1 MVLCECSEK
10 DKVKYINQLN
20 IGNCWMKS
28 VLLQIGEPK
37 DVMYGKIISLKLK
50 FKLTWS
56 GIVRIWRGNKNG
68 ENKENTGLNA
78 IIYESYNR
86 LTVPL

>member
-50 FKLTWS
+50 LKVT
-56 GIVRIWRGNKNG
+56 
-68 ENKENTGLNA
+68 
-78 IIYESYNR
+78 
-86 LTVPL
+86 

>member
-37 DVMYGKIISLKLK
+37 DVMYGKLAMTYITYKNYIITLQIKMEP
-50 FKLTWS
+50 
-56 GIVRIWRGNKNG
+56 R
-68 ENKENTGLNA
+68 ENEENTGLNA